1 MSGIIIFLDYD
12 GVLCNSVKEAYLL
25 SRYAFYDISPFQ
37 EIDESQY
44 QEFKKFRPS
53 ITNSWQYYNF
63 YSEKKESYN
72 SITQSFNDK
81 FLAMRKELMTNHR
94 DFWLSLETKTPF
106 LDRIKPLIE
115 MKPNNFRI
123 LSTKNRE
130 AILEKFSSWGLD
142 LPSEYIYDKKD
153 LVNISK
159 GMFIKELR
167 IKNAILIDDSEENI
181 DSCKSVDNITAIL
194 TSWGYAKSSQNGKN
208 EDEVLKIIQ
217 ERL

>member
-1 MSGIIIFLDYD
+1 MQKSIVFLDFD
-12 GVLCNSVKEAYLL
+12 GVLCDSVKEAYLL
-25 SRYAFYDISPFQ
+25 SRYSFFGISPFQ
-37 EIDESQY
+37 EIEEQHY
-44 QEFKKFRPS
+44 QEFRKFRPS

-63 YSEKKESYN
+63 YSDKKEVYN
-72 SITQSFNDK
+72 NITQEFNEK
-81 FLAMRKELMTNHR
+81 FLSMRKELMANHKE
-94 DFWLSLETKTPF
+94 FWLALESKTVF
-106 LDRIKPLIE
+106 FDKIKPLIE
-115 MKPNNFRI
+115 KNPQNFRI

-181 DSCKSVDNITAIL
+181 DSCKDVDNITAIL
-194 TSWGYAKSSQNGKN
+194 TSWGYAKSPQNGKN

-217 ERL
+217 EKL